1 MKLPATK
8 TRKSG
13 IALAVTMLVLSVM
26 TLVSVAFFQSYQSH
40 FSITR
45 SSRSSETAAAGCE
58 AVFDYVTYRLEH
70 DRGWGSGLFEEV
82 DNEKDPLSPLVEIE
96 SMVGTHNFRGRI
108 VGSNTT
114 VTGTIYNN
122 FKDLG
127 HGGEDPALYPP
138 SETAHGFIECKNGD
152 SVRRVEFMVR
162 EAPLFDS
169 SALSRTNLK
178 VDAQS
183 LTLESNDSSRNMLRA
198 EQDIYVPDVLTGD
211 GRTKFF
217 LPGTSTPDN
226 NGMIWAKGA
235 IHSLVDSS
243 SFEELDEADE
253 LAKAAQ
259 TSHGKFIPN
268 AESHFSLQELDS
280 EVFEVPETHTTI
292 PLEFPSLPTPPG
304 VSSLTGVN
312 AAGQFNFTRRA
323 ASVTVAASYHIPNDN
338 ETKVFSDVVIPNPIY
353 IDLLEYYAPGTSPE
367 TGPPTAVFRAKERT
381 EDIMATGHI
390 PEQIMESD
398 GFWDWPDQGNFTGLE
413 ATNVSIDIPG
423 YSGGVRLLGSEGL
436 VFGDNDA
443 ENLTFDL
450 VNQSV
455 TATQNALVDVNG
467 PFKITSTAHDNVPV
481 PPPVLNLG
489 YDTTVGNDGKVA
501 KAIIRA
507 NDSIEIRDGVTQG
520 LGGLISKNG
529 DVVIQPKDTPEVL
542 VDGAAA
548 GMMVFAGGN
557 VELAN
562 PNSETDW
569 TFRGLVYARGGIRM
583 DGANT
588 DGERA
593 DATFEGSLV
602 ALQAFEPEGG
612 PNGIELLNCNDI
624 KFTYSKEMLEANV
637 AKLKGERTQIEVV
650 YWRD

>member
-1 MKLPATK
+1 MRLPTDK
-8 TRKSG
+8 TRRKG

-114 VTGTIYNN
+114 VSGTIYNN

-152 SVRRVEFMVR
+152 SVRRVEFLVR

-169 SALSRTNLK
+169 SALSRTNIK
-178 VDAQS
+178 VGANG
-183 LTLESNDSSRNMLRA
+183 LTLSSNDTSRNMLRS
-198 EQDIYVPDVLTGD
+198 EQNIYLPDMLNGD
-211 GRTKFF
+211 GRTKFY
-217 LPGTSTPDN
+217 LPESDTPDH
-226 NGMIWAKGA
+226 NGMVWAKGD
-235 IHSLVDSS
+235 IYSLEGDESDV
-243 SFEELDEADE
+243 EVLLDEE
-253 LAKAAQ
+253 GLAKAAE
-259 TSHGKFIPN
+259 TSHGKMVPR
-268 AESHFSLQELDS
+268 ADSHFSLQELDS
-280 EVFEVPETHTTI
+280 DLFEVPETHTTI
-292 PLEFPSLPTPPG
+292 PLNFPDLPTLPG
-304 VSSLTGVN
+304 VPNLSGGN

-323 ASVTVAASYHIPNDN
+323 ATVTVSTSYYVPDDN
-338 ETKVFSDVVIPNPIY
+338 ETKVFTGFVIPEQIY
-353 IDLLEYYAPGTSPE
+353 IDILEYYAPGTSPE
-367 TGPPTAVFRAKERT
+367 TGPPTAVFRAKERD
-381 EDIMATGHI
+381 EDILATGHI

-423 YSGGVRLLGSEGL
+423 YSGGVRLLGPEGL
-436 VFGDNDA
+436 VFGDKDA

-467 PFKITSTAHDNVPV
+467 PFKITSNENGVPV

-489 YDTTVGNDGKVA
+489 YSAGDDGEVA

-557 VELAN
+557 VELTN
-562 PNSETDW
+562 PSSGTDW
-569 TFRGLVYARGGIRM
+569 TFRGLVYARGGISM
-583 DGANT
+583 EGNGA
-588 DGERA
+588 A
-593 DATFEGSLV
+593 SATFEGSLV

-612 PNGIELLNCNDI
+612 PNGIELLNCDQV
-624 KFTYSKEMLEANV
+624 KFIYSKEMLEANV
-637 AKLKGERTQIEVV
+637 ARLKGERTQVEVV